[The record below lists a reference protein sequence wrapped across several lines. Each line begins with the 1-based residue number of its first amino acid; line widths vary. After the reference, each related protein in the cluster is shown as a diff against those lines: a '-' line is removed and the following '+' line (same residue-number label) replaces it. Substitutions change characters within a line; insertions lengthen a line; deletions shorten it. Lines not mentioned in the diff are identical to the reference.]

1 MRPRS
6 NKKSQQKNNVK
17 LLRSN
22 GLNFVQNSKQQLQM
36 NTLVSS
42 TYSATRPALTHL
54 LRWQEPL
61 ATRLRH
67 RHALPGLVANR
78 LLNVEL
84 GLYLLAELLPLAPPH
99 ALPDLLNK
107 QGVTYRQRPIWSP
120 RQHRA
125 FSQAQTL
132 LSPYRDRAAWYKA
145 LDKYTTLSP
154 ELRTFSVSS
163 RGGWN
168 PDISSHVLR
177 DRLSLFQRALA

>member
-1 MRPRS
+1 
-6 NKKSQQKNNVK
+6 
-17 LLRSN
+17 
-22 GLNFVQNSKQQLQM
+22 M
-36 NTLVSS
+36 NTVSLS
-42 TYSATRPALTHL
+42 PYPAVPPALNNL

-84 GLYLLAELLPLAPPH
+84 GLYLLTELLPSTPPH
-99 ALPDLLNK
+99 ALSDLLNK
-107 QGVTYRQRPIWSP
+107 QGAVYRQRPSWSP

-132 LSPYRDRAAWYKA
+132 LAPYRDRAAWYKA
-145 LDKYTTLSP
+145 LDKYATLSP
-154 ELRTFSVSS
+154 ELRTFGVSG

-168 PDISSHVLR
+168 PDISSYVLR

>member
-1 MRPRS
+1 
-6 NKKSQQKNNVK
+6 
-17 LLRSN
+17 
-22 GLNFVQNSKQQLQM
+22 M
-36 NTLVSS
+36 NTVLLS
-42 TYSATRPALTHL
+42 TYAARPPRPALTSL

-84 GLYLLAELLPLAPPH
+84 GLYLLAELLPFAPPQV
-99 ALPDLLNK
+99 LPDLLSE
-107 QGVTYRQRPIWSP
+107 QGTIYRQRPVWSP

-125 FSQAQTL
+125 LCQAQTL
-132 LSPYRDRAAWYKA
+132 LAPYRDRSAWYKA
-145 LDKYTTLSP
+145 LDKYATLAP
-154 ELRTFSVSS
+154 DLRLFGVGG

-168 PDISSHVLR
+168 TDVSTYVLR

>member
-1 MRPRS
+1 
-6 NKKSQQKNNVK
+6 
-17 LLRSN
+17 
-22 GLNFVQNSKQQLQM
+22 M
-36 NTLVSS
+36 NTALSPI
-42 TYSATRPALTHL
+42 YPATRPTITGL

-84 GLYLLAELLPLAPPH
+84 GLYLLAELLPLAPSY

-107 QGVTYRQRPIWSP
+107 QGAAYRQRPIWSP

-132 LSPYRDRAAWYKA
+132 LAPYRDRTAWHKA
-145 LDKYTTLSP
+145 LDKYATLSP
-154 ELRTFSVSS
+154 ELRTFGING

-168 PDISSHVLR
+168 PDISSYVLR
-177 DRLSLFQRALA
+177 DRLSLFQRALS

>member
-1 MRPRS
+1 
-6 NKKSQQKNNVK
+6 
-17 LLRSN
+17 
-22 GLNFVQNSKQQLQM
+22 M
-36 NTLVSS
+36 NMVASS
-42 TYSATRPALTHL
+42 TYSATRPALTSL

-107 QGVTYRQRPIWSP
+107 QGAIYRQRPIWSP

-125 FSQAQTL
+125 LSQAQTL
-132 LSPYRDRAAWYKA
+132 LAPYRDRAAWYRA
-145 LDKYTTLSP
+145 LDKYATLSP
-154 ELRTFSVSS
+154 ELRTFGIGV

-168 PDISSHVLR
+168 PDISSYVLR

>member
-1 MRPRS
+1 
-6 NKKSQQKNNVK
+6 
-17 LLRSN
+17 
-22 GLNFVQNSKQQLQM
+22 M
-36 NTLVSS
+36 NMVLSS
-42 TYSATRPALTHL
+42 TYVASRPALTHL
-54 LRWQEPL
+54 MRWQEPL
-61 ATRLRH
+61 ATKLRH

-107 QGVTYRQRPIWSP
+107 QGVVYRQRPIWSP

-125 FSQAQTL
+125 FSQAQML
-132 LSPYRDRAAWYKA
+132 LAPYRDRAAWYRA
-145 LDKYTTLSP
+145 LDKYATLSP
-154 ELRTFSVSS
+154 EVRTFGIGV

-168 PDISSHVLR
+168 PDISSYVLR